1 MQNRQTFFLSKKL
14 KLEINNGLF
23 ETEKVKFQ
31 RKLVKNLIFGA
42 KLAKKKY
49 AEKEVFELKKR

>member
-1 MQNRQTFFLSKKL
+1 M
-14 KLEINNGLF
+14 EINNGLF

-42 KLAKKKY
+42 KLAKKNMQ
-49 AEKEVFELKKR
+49 KRKFLN